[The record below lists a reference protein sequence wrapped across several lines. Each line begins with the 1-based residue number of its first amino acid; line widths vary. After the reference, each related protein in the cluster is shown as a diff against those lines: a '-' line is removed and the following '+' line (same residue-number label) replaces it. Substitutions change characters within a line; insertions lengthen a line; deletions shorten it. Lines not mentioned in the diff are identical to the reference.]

1 MLRIAM
7 IIMIMTGGWIRVTTY
22 LVLRCCCPYGT
33 KRVEGLAA
41 AAADAVMFQDC
52 PRSLARE

>member
-1 MLRIAM
+1 M
-7 IIMIMTGGWIRVTTY
+7 IVMIMTGGWIRGTTY
-22 LVLRCCCPYGT
+22 LVFHCYFPPRI

>member
-1 MLRIAM
+1 MM
-7 IIMIMTGGWIRVTTY
+7 IMIMTVGCEYEQTY
-22 LVLRCCCPYGT
+22 LVPRCCCPYGT

-41 AAADAVMFQDC
+41 ADADAVMFQDC